1 MPFSYYYR
9 LSPGRQAIYRASDRV
24 TEVRLRIRRAC
35 MRSSRA
41 FARAL
46 AADNKRRVQSAAAA
60 LSDAL
65 LAQLGVCSLEVK
77 VLAVRPRGRWGELH
91 GLYTYGEKA
100 PPRIKLWM
108 RTARQREVVAFRT
121 FLRTLLHEVG
131 HHLDYHFLKLPR
143 LISHRGL
150 LLARD
155 QPVPPARS
163 RRAHGTCQEG
173 RVDGPQAEGPG
184 SASGPPAQGDR
195 PAHAGR
201 LPFED

>member
-24 TEVRLRIRRAC
+24 TEVRLPAPTRLHGLVDSLRE
-35 MRSSRA
+35 
-41 FARAL
+41 AL
-46 AADNKRRVQSAAAA
+46 AEDDRRRVQAAAAA

-65 LAQLGVCSLEVK
+65 LAQLGVSALEVR

-91 GLYTYGEKA
+91 GLYTYGEKD

-131 HHLDYHFLKLPR
+131 HHLDYHFLKLHDSYHTEGFFARESSLFRQLVPDAPAARAKKADGAVRSSPR
-143 LISHRGL
+143 S
-150 LLARD
+150 D
-155 QPVPPARS
+155 QPPSRPPKRS
-163 RRAHGTCQEG
+163 QKPTQ
-173 RVDGPQAEGPG
+173 
-184 SASGPPAQGDR
+184 
-195 PAHAGR
+195 GR
-201 LPFED
+201 LPFDD

>member
-24 TEVRLRIRRAC
+24 TEVRLPDPTRLHPLVESLRE
-35 MRSSRA
+35 
-41 FARAL
+41 AL
-46 AADNKRRVQSAAAA
+46 AEDDKRRVQAATAA

-91 GLYTYGEKA
+91 GLYTCGEKD
-100 PPRIKLWM
+100 PPRIQLWM

-131 HHLDYHFLKLPR
+131 HHLDYHFLKLRDSYHTEGFFSRESNLFRQLVPDAPTARAKKADLVVPSSPR
-143 LISHRGL
+143 S
-150 LLARD
+150 D
-155 QPVPPARS
+155 QPRS
-163 RRAHGTCQEG
+163 RPPRRSQK
-173 RVDGPQAEGPG
+173 
-184 SASGPPAQGDR
+184 PAQ
-195 PAHAGR
+195 GR
-201 LPFED
+201 LPFDD